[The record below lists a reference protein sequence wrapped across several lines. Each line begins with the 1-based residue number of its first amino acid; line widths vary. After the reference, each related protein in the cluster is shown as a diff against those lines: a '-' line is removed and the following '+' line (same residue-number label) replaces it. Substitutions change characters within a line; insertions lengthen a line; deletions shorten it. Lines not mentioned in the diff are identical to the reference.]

1 MPLLRQLREN
11 YPDDYKNYLRM
22 DSTTFDKLLELVG
35 PKIVKQ
41 DTVMRQS
48 ISPEERLTATLRF
61 LATGRSLQDLSFTT
75 DIGTST
81 LCDLIPETCKAMFE
95 SLKGESMKFPT
106 SKEEW
111 LNISKGFQDRWHF
124 INCGGAL
131 DVLMALVNSNYE
143 FIFVDVGKNGRLSDG
158 GVIEYTDFYDKLMK
172 SELSLPD
179 NFETVN
185 NLNYVFMDEAFSLHE
200 HFFKTIS
207 TKGT

>member
-1 MPLLRQLREN
+1 MPKSRRNNQIIAVAAIYTYKKILEKSKQRNRTEWVKQWKQDREVHGHMPLLRQLREN

-75 DIGTST
+75 GIGTST

-95 SLKGESMKFPT
+95 SLKGEYMKV
-106 SKEEW
+106 SNLQIIRII
-111 LNISKGFQDRWHF
+111 LNCTNSIQCQWISIFITF
-124 INCGGAL
+124 INHLA
-131 DVLMALVNSNYE
+131 VE
-143 FIFVDVGKNGRLSDG
+143 
-158 GVIEYTDFYDKLMK
+158 
-172 SELSLPD
+172 
-179 NFETVN
+179 
-185 NLNYVFMDEAFSLHE
+185 NL
-200 HFFKTIS
+200 KKRI
-207 TKGT
+207 